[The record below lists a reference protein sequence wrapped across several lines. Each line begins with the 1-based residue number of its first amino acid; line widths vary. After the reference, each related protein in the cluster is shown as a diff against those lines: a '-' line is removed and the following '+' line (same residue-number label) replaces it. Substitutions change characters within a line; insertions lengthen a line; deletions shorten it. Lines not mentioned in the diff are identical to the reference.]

1 MRFCIGLMDRK
12 NPMTTTIKNTNDI
25 AAVETNFIDAMGDG
39 VSAAAYLATLIHDAK
54 TSDDS
59 GRIASVV
66 NKLVAKGDANGS
78 RVVRQV
84 FAAIFTGARFAKAK
98 DKKSIVLKMKGV
110 VVNVDALARLDG
122 AVKDNLSIRDALV
135 KRVKGEAGTMAK
147 TDADKLAKAY
157 VAASH
162 KRVDGEACTLLE
174 NVEAMRMALKTLEA
188 ELVASA

>member
-1 MRFCIGLMDRK
+1 
-12 NPMTTTIKNTNDI
+12 MTNTITKTNDI
-25 AAVETNFIDAMGDG
+25 AATETSFLKAMGNG
-39 VSAAAYLATLIHDAK
+39 IAATAYLATLIHDASN
-54 TSDDS
+54 TGDS

-66 NKLVAKGDANGS
+66 NKLVAKGDVNGS

-84 FAAIFTGARFAKAK
+84 FAAIFTGAKFAKAK
-98 DKKSIVLKMKGV
+98 DKKTIVLKMKGV
-110 VVNVDALARLDG
+110 TLDADALARLDV
-122 AVKDNLSIRDALV
+122 AVADNLSIRDALV
-135 KRVKGEAGTMAK
+135 KRVKGEAGAMAK

-174 NVEAMRMALKTLEA
+174 NVEAMRMALKALEA